1 MDPQNPHKKLRML
14 RLALTI
20 PVPGRREGGS
30 LGLHGGQPASLV
42 SQIFNNVKI
51 GLVEPES
58 E

>member
-30 LGLHGGQPASLV
+30 LGLHGGQP
-42 SQIFNNVKI
+42 SQIFNNVKL